1 MVSLLNLLFERCG
14 SDFSQ
19 SVVNKALFASE
30 VCWDY
35 DLRVC
40 CIEVRCRA
48 IFEFKNWFA

>member
-1 MVSLLNLLFERCG
+1 MVSLLNLLFGRCG